1 MKYCVKCGFQNEDS
15 AKFCIECGAALPIA
29 EPTEN
34 RDYTY
39 EPVEDSVAND
49 SIIDTTYSYGE
60 NTSGA
65 DTSSEDKYT
74 YTYNADTEN
83 KTSYS
88 SVHPGITPRNIAVV
102 IILSIVTCGIYQL
115 YWMYK
120 MNEEVNTLASE
131 PAATSGGLV
140 LLFHILTGGI
150 YGIYWCYRM
159 GERCDRIKGSVD
171 GSSAI
176 LYLILTLLGFG
187 IVTFCLIQ
195 DTINK
200 SV

>member
-15 AKFCIECGAALPIA
+15 AKFCIECGAALPIIEPA
-29 EPTEN
+29 EN
-34 RDYTY
+34 KDYTY

-49 SIIDTTYSYGE
+49 SVIDTTYSYGK
-60 NTSGA
+60 
-65 DTSSEDKYT
+65 TSSTTEDKYT
-74 YTYNADTEN
+74 YTYNADDANRTA
-83 KTSYS
+83 YA
-88 SVHPGITPRNIAVV
+88 SVHPGITPRNIAVA

>member
-15 AKFCIECGAALPIA
+15 AKFCIECGTSLHVADSV
-29 EPTEN
+29 EDKN
-34 RDYTY
+34 YTY
-39 EPVEDSVAND
+39 ESVEDSVVND
-49 SIIDTTYSYGE
+49 AVIDTTYSYSE
-60 NTSGA
+60 
-65 DTSSEDKYT
+65 SSSTTEDKYT
-74 YTYNADTEN
+74 YTYNADNN
-83 KTSYS
+83 KHTSYT
-88 SVHPGITPRNIAVV
+88 SVHSGITPRNIVV
-102 IILSIVTCGIYQL
+102 AIILSIVTCGIYQL

-171 GSSAI
+171 GNSAI

-187 IVTFCLIQ
+187 IITFCLIQ

-200 SV
+200 AV

>member
-15 AKFCIECGAALPIA
+15 AKFCIECGAALSVA
-29 EPTEN
+29 EDTI
-34 RDYTY
+34 YTY
-39 EPVEDSVAND
+39 EPVE
-49 SIIDTTYSYGE
+49 
-60 NTSGA
+60 NTSSA
-65 DTSSEDKYT
+65 NSSSEDKYT
-74 YTYNADTEN
+74 YTYNADTD
-83 KTSYS
+83 KHTAYT
-88 SVHPGITPRNIAVV
+88 SVHPGITPRNIAVA